1 MYRVEAILPPTPG
14 PDGGLGQTAGP
25 SWAFVPSYRQ
35 TISFPKRKAKKFIK
49 FSGSCVPYTF
59 HQGEGQG
66 NSGEWAGCIPQK
78 TSRPQN
84 QEISDSVGGLS
95 HVRRLGRRSK
105 VRLPRETDLSGRW
118 QTNIPPGKSDRPG
131 PGARGWAAVSRYH
144 KQQWFPPWN
153 SSLRMLKIHPPAQGR
168 HTDYY
173 MPDGPR
179 YVPVFVHRRRKF
191 LASIFR
197 PAFLQGKTKAPVLRT
212 GAFANQE
219 ALLEL
224 ESDEAS
230 DAVSSSAS
238 SSSAAVS
245 SWAER
250 EMRVST
256 ESADSRYTAGSP
268 ESWA

>member
-1 MYRVEAILPPTPG
+1 M
-14 PDGGLGQTAGP
+14 
-25 SWAFVPSYRQ
+25 
-35 TISFPKRKAKKFIK
+35 
-49 FSGSCVPYTF
+49 
-59 HQGEGQG
+59 
-66 NSGEWAGCIPQK
+66 
-78 TSRPQN
+78 
-84 QEISDSVGGLS
+84 GGLS
-95 HVRRLGRRSK
+95 HVRHLGRRSK

-118 QTNIPPGKSDRPG
+118 RTNIPPGKSDRPG

-197 PAFLQGKTKAPVLRT
+197 PAFLQGKTKAPVRRT

-256 ESADSRYTAGSP
+256 ESADSRYTPGSP

>member
-1 MYRVEAILPPTPG
+1 
-14 PDGGLGQTAGP
+14 
-25 SWAFVPSYRQ
+25 
-35 TISFPKRKAKKFIK
+35 
-49 FSGSCVPYTF
+49 
-59 HQGEGQG
+59 
-66 NSGEWAGCIPQK
+66 
-78 TSRPQN
+78 
-84 QEISDSVGGLS
+84 
-95 HVRRLGRRSK
+95 
-105 VRLPRETDLSGRW
+105 
-118 QTNIPPGKSDRPG
+118 
-131 PGARGWAAVSRYH
+131 
-144 KQQWFPPWN
+144 
-153 SSLRMLKIHPPAQGR
+153 MLKIHPPAQGR

-191 LASIFR
+191 LPSIFR
-197 PAFLQGKTKAPVLRT
+197 SALSQRKTKAPVLRT
-212 GAFANQE
+212 GAFANQK
-219 ALLEL
+219 ALLGL

-245 SWAER
+245 SCAER